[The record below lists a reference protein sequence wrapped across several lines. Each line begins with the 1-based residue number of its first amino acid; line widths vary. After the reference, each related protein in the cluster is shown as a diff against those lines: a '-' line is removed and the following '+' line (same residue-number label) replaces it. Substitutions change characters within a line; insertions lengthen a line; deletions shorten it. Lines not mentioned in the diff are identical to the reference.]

1 MDSRYT
7 LGRIREICRQ
17 FPDADK
23 TEPDATAT
31 PRKSVKDRCKL
42 ELITLIK
49 PGFYEFQI
57 IADGVK

>member
-7 LGRIREICRQ
+7 LARIREICRQ

-23 TEPDATAT
+23 TEPEATAKS
-31 PRKSVKDRCKL
+31 RKGAKDRCKL

-49 PGFYEFQI
+49 PRFYEFQI